1 MRQFK
6 LIFLFVLCTLGVS
19 AQQENTDCM
28 TIQAVIDACIA
39 MRDAV
44 AANDTAAIRQSGK
57 GLKEAGTVNFSSLRY
72 KDDIDGDL
80 ESPSLNGHLVFD
92 EAFADS
98 LAEGKDVYQKAD
110 VMNRSSAHRGQTANG
125 SILTKTCFVKAGKST
140 KYTFASKGHQEL
152 AVVAEAGGL
161 VTMKVHVTNNAGL
174 NKHFDDTK
182 NVKKGMP
189 QRKTSF
195 ELPQDRRN
203 LVELEVI
210 NCGKKDCSFVVIS
223 N

>member
-6 LIFLFVLCTLGVS
+6 LISLFLLCTLSVS
-19 AQQENTDCM
+19 AQQENTDSM
-28 TIQAVIDACIA
+28 TIQAAIDACIA

-57 GLKEAGTVNFSSLRY
+57 DLKAVGSVSFNSLRC
-72 KDDIDGDL
+72 KDDTP
-80 ESPSLNGHLVFD
+80 SSLNGHLVFD

-110 VMNRSSAHRGQTANG
+110 VMSRSSAHRGQTADG

-161 VTMKVHVTNNAGL
+161 VTMKIHVTNNAGL
-174 NKHFDDTK
+174 NFHKDDTK

-189 QRKTSF
+189 HRKTSF
-195 ELPQDRRN
+195 ELPNDKKN
-203 LVELEVI
+203 TVELVVV